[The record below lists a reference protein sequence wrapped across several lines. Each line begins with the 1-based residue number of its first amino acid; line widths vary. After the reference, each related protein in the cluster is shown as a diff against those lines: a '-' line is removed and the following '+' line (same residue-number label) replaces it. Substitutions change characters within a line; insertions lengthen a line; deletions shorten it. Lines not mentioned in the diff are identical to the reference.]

1 MFDWSWWPS
10 RIPSLYGRLK
20 TLESKLIQ
28 EKKWGRSV
36 ESVMIQISTICF
48 GLVHITWGILILE
61 VFQHLQI
68 FICIRKQKKKKGSEF
83 SASWAFE
90 IFLEYWLWSIY
101 ELTET
106 ESLLWRG
113 ACLCAP
119 RRSLFIDSKLPKN
132 FISFKFQAKAR
143 NEMNLIF
150 RADFPL
156 IFFRRQKHDWIRI
169 VFWASFECSKV
180 ALTSVLTLDAL
191 NPWPQF

>member
-68 FICIRKQKKKKGSEF
+68 FICIRKQKKKMAQNFQHHEHLKF
-83 SASWAFE
+83 SWNIDCDLFMNWQKLSHCFE
-90 IFLEYWLWSIY
+90 DVHAYVPQEGHCSLTQNCPRTLFLSN
-101 ELTET
+101 
-106 ESLLWRG
+106 S
-113 ACLCAP
+113 
-119 RRSLFIDSKLPKN
+119 
-132 FISFKFQAKAR
+132 
-143 NEMNLIF
+143 
-150 RADFPL
+150 
-156 IFFRRQKHDWIRI
+156 RQKHEMKWI
-169 VFWASFECSKV
+169 
-180 ALTSVLTLDAL
+180 
-191 NPWPQF
+191 